1 MFKTVSITVPAG
13 TPAETPIET
22 SVKLCDGT
30 VKSIIIRPA
39 IGPQWE
45 LYVKVVYREISII
58 PFDESE
64 WIPLERE
71 PVPTY
76 PNWSRWD
83 GTYVIDIL
91 ACSPQARFNHTFL
104 VDIEVEEGMTEVEA
118 IQDLISRGL

>member
-1 MFKTVSITVPAG
+1 MFKSISITVPAG
-13 TPAETPIET
+13 TPAEEPV
-22 SVKLCDGT
+22 SKSLRLCNGT
-30 VKSIIIRPA
+30 IKTVSIRPA
-39 IGPQWE
+39 VGPQWE
-45 LYVKVVYREISII
+45 LYVKIEYRESSLI

-71 PVPTY
+71 VITVY

-83 GTYVIDIL
+83 GTFSIDIL
-91 ACSPQARFNHTFL
+91 GCSPQARFVHTFV